1 MTTSPFPSKPPA
13 RVHEPRP
20 SNSLKASSAQHQAS
34 ETASNIQLITGGARS
49 GKSSA
54 AARLAA
60 VTEAPV
66 TMLATATAGDAE
78 MEARIARH
86 QAERDKEWT
95 TVEEPVQ
102 IDRALLTIGNDHTL
116 IIDCLALWV
125 TNQLSTSDDNILLR
139 TDETIRL
146 LRFRHGASLIVTNEV
161 GSGIVPVNETARR
174 FRDLLGSVNQRF
186 SSIADRTLLCVAGGV
201 VPVVRLEDL

>member
-1 MTTSPFPSKPPA
+1 MTKPHFSSKPPA
-13 RVHEPRP
+13 GVRERSP
-20 SNSLKASSAQHQAS
+20 SNSLRASSAQHQGS

-54 AARLAA
+54 AVRLAA
-60 VTEAPV
+60 ATGVPV

-102 IDRALLTIGNDHTL
+102 IDRALSTIDNEHTV

-139 TDETIRL
+139 VDDTIRL
-146 LRFRHGASLIVTNEV
+146 LRSRQGVSLIVTNEV
-161 GSGIVPVNETARR
+161 GSGIVPVNEIARR
-174 FRDLLGSVNQRF
+174 FRDLLGLVNQRF
-186 SSIADRTLLCVAGGV
+186 SSVADRTLLCVAGGV
-201 VPVVRLEDL
+201 VPVVKLEDL